1 MKIYITDLHYSSYFL
16 LLHKGHESNIT
27 QILHTPTVLWHMHMI
42 FAYAMRNAY
51 SLVQML
57 TACAWAAAFSLSSR
71 SFSACLRSLSSR
83 FLASFESGTGLNVK
97 SVRVH
102 EL

>member
-1 MKIYITDLHYSSYFL
+1 
-16 LLHKGHESNIT
+16 
-27 QILHTPTVLWHMHMI
+27 MHMI